1 MIVLQVNCFQSSVWS
16 CPSHTSTLKSFFGL
30 LSVLMFSKFCWLKHS
45 AGFSVDDFRGKRKNK
60 SRGKK
65 QDKHKTRSFLLLL
78 LFKGKEYIM
87 RNAGLDGSQA
97 GIKTAGI
104 FLITA
109 SVSVFVIGLFI
120 ISISSWFSLG
130 RFCPFLPGYPFYCHI
145 VVHNSLLNSF
155 VFLHCLS
162 ASPFS
167 FLILLIWFFSLFF
180 LMILAEDL
188 SILFIFSKNQLLV
201 LLSFINFIKL
211 D

>member
-30 LSVLMFSKFCWLKHS
+30 SSVLMFSKFCWLKHS
-45 AGFSVDDFRGKRKNK
+45 EGFSVDDFRGKRKNK

-87 RNAGLDGSQA
+87 RNAGPDGSQA

-130 RFCPFLPGYPFYCHI
+130 R
-145 VVHNSLLNSF
+145 LNFSKN
-155 VFLHCLS
+155 LS
-162 ASPFS
+162 ISS
-167 FLILLIWFFSLFF
+167 R
-180 LMILAEDL
+180 L
-188 SILFIFSKNQLLV
+188 SILLPYSC
-201 LLSFINFIKL
+201 S
-211 D
+211 